1 MIKQIL
7 TAAKSTLSQPISQ
20 PAAEPAKPIPSP
32 TPEPSPAPK
41 PEAILKATPVS
52 DQQFAETVAK
62 QVGYRPGDQV
72 TGAVLPKKIPNTR
85 LLYVSVPDWSEPVIC
100 SVQNAA
106 DWSAGERI
114 KCVYVKADTEGRL
127 VFENRDGIR
136 RNRWRR

>member
-1 MIKQIL
+1 MIKDIL
-7 TAAKSTLSQPISQ
+7 TKAKSAIGQPAQ
-20 PAAEPAKPIPSP
+20 VVAAEPAKP
-32 TPEPSPAPK
+32 T
-41 PEAILKATPVS
+41 PEAILKAAPVT
-52 DQQFAETVAK
+52 DQQLAETVAK
-62 QVGYRPGDQV
+62 QVGYQPGDQV

-136 RNRWRR
+136 RNRWRK

>member
-1 MIKQIL
+1 MIKHIL
-7 TAAKSTLSQPISQ
+7 AAAKSTISQPISQ
-20 PAAEPAKPIPSP
+20 PAENP
-32 TPEPSPAPK
+32 
-41 PEAILKATPVS
+41 PEAILKATPVT
-52 DQQFAETVAK
+52 DQQLAETVAK
-62 QVGYRPGDQV
+62 QVGYQPGDQV
-72 TGAVLPKKIPNTR
+72 TGAVLPKKIPNAR
-85 LLYVSVPDWSEPVIC
+85 LLYASVPDWSEPVIC

>member
-1 MIKQIL
+1 MINAL
-7 TAAKSTLSQPISQ
+7 TKAKSAIGQPVSQPAQ
-20 PAAEPAKPIPSP
+20 VVAAEPAKP
-32 TPEPSPAPK
+32 T
-41 PEAILKATPVS
+41 LKATLQAAPVT
-52 DQQFAETVAK
+52 DQQLAETVAQ
-62 QVGYRPGDQV
+62 QVGYQPGDQV
-72 TGAVLPKKIPNTR
+72 TGAVLPKKIPNIR

-136 RNRWRR
+136 RNRWRK

>member
-1 MIKQIL
+1 MIKHIL
-7 TAAKSTLSQPISQ
+7 AAAKSTISQPISQ
-20 PAAEPAKPIPSP
+20 PAENPPVS
-32 TPEPSPAPK
+32 T
-41 PEAILKATPVS
+41 LKAAPVT
-52 DQQFAETVAK
+52 DQQLAETVAK
-62 QVGYRPGDQV
+62 QVGYQPGDQV

-114 KCVYVKADTEGRL
+114 KCVYVKADAEGRL

-136 RNRWRR
+136 RNRWRK

>member
-1 MIKQIL
+1 MINALIEK
-7 TAAKSTLSQPISQ
+7 AKSAISQPISQ
-20 PAAEPAKPIPSP
+20 PAQVVAAEPAKP
-32 TPEPSPAPK
+32 T
-41 PEAILKATPVS
+41 PEAILKASPVT
-52 DQQFAETVAK
+52 DQQLAETVAQ
-62 QVGYRPGDQV
+62 QVGYQPGDQV

-85 LLYVSVPDWSEPVIC
+85 LLYVSVPDWSEPAIC

>member
-1 MIKQIL
+1 MINALVTK
-7 TAAKSTLSQPISQ
+7 AKSTISQSFSQ
-20 PAAEPAKPIPSP
+20 PAK
-32 TPEPSPAPK
+32 PAPEAQ
-41 PEAILKATPVS
+41 PEAILKAAPVT
-52 DQQFAETVAK
+52 DQQLAETVAK
-62 QVGYRPGDQV
+62 QVGYQPGDQV

>member
-1 MIKQIL
+1 MIKDIL
-7 TAAKSTLSQPISQ
+7 TKAKSAISQPISQ
-20 PAAEPAKPIPSP
+20 PAQVAAAEPTKP
-32 TPEPSPAPK
+32 T
-41 PEAILKATPVS
+41 PEAILKATPVT
-52 DQQFAETVAK
+52 DQQLAETVAK
-62 QVGYRPGDQV
+62 QVGYQPGDQV

-114 KCVYVKADTEGRL
+114 KCVYVKADAEGRL

-136 RNRWRR
+136 RNRWRK

>member
-1 MIKQIL
+1 MINALIEK
-7 TAAKSTLSQPISQ
+7 AKSTFSQ
-20 PAAEPAKPIPSP
+20 PASQPASQPEP
-32 TPEPSPAPK
+32 TPEVIHKDAP
-41 PEAILKATPVS
+41 ESILKATPMT
-52 DQQFAETVAK
+52 DRQLAETVAK
-62 QVGYRPGDQV
+62 QVGYQPGDQV

>member
-1 MIKQIL
+1 MIKHIL
-7 TAAKSTLSQPISQ
+7 SAAKSTVSQPVSQ
-20 PAAEPAKPIPSP
+20 PTEKPTKP
-32 TPEPSPAPK
+32 T
-41 PEAILKATPVS
+41 PEAILKAAPVT
-52 DQQFAETVAK
+52 DQQLAETVAK
-62 QVGYRPGDQV
+62 QVGYQPGEQV
-72 TGAVLPKKIPNTR
+72 NGSVLPKKIPNTR

>member
-1 MIKQIL
+1 MIKHIL
-7 TAAKSTLSQPISQ
+7 AAAKSTISQPISQ
-20 PAAEPAKPIPSP
+20 PAQVAAAEPAKP
-32 TPEPSPAPK
+32 TPEAT
-41 PEAILKATPVS
+41 LKAAPVT
-52 DQQFAETVAK
+52 DQQLAETVAK
-62 QVGYRPGDQV
+62 QVGYQPGDQV

>member
-1 MIKQIL
+1 MIKHIL
-7 TAAKSTLSQPISQ
+7 SAAKSTISQPISQ
-20 PAAEPAKPIPSP
+20 PAENP
-32 TPEPSPAPK
+32 
-41 PEAILKATPVS
+41 PEATLKASPVT
-52 DQQFAETVAK
+52 DQQLAETVAQ
-62 QVGYRPGDQV
+62 QVGYQPGDQV
-72 TGAVLPKKIPNTR
+72 TGAVLPKRIPNTR
-85 LLYVSVPDWSEPVIC
+85 LLYVSVPDWSEPAIC

>member
-1 MIKQIL
+1 MIKDIL
-7 TAAKSTLSQPISQ
+7 TKAKSAIGQSISQ
-20 PAAEPAKPIPSP
+20 PAQVAAAEPAKP
-32 TPEPSPAPK
+32 TPEAT
-41 PEAILKATPVS
+41 LKAAPVT
-52 DQQFAETVAK
+52 DQQLAETVAQ
-62 QVGYRPGDQV
+62 QVGYQPGDQV

-85 LLYVSVPDWSEPVIC
+85 LLYVSVPDWSEPAIC

>member
-1 MIKQIL
+1 MIKTIL
-7 TAAKSTLSQPISQ
+7 TRTKSTISQ
-20 PAAEPAKPIPSP
+20 PVSQPPEDPAEDLK
-32 TPEPSPAPK
+32 PAPM
-41 PEAILKATPVS
+41 T
-52 DQQFAETVAK
+52 DQQLAETVAA
-62 QVGYRPGDQV
+62 QVGYQPGDQV
-72 TGAVLPKKIPNTR
+72 TGVVLPKRIPNTR

-136 RNRWRR
+136 RNRWRK

>member
-1 MIKQIL
+1 MINALVTK
-7 TAAKSTLSQPISQ
+7 AKSTISQSFSQ
-20 PAAEPAKPIPSP
+20 PAK
-32 TPEPSPAPK
+32 PAPEAK
-41 PEAILKATPVS
+41 PEAILKAAPVT
-52 DQQFAETVAK
+52 DQQLAETVAK
-62 QVGYRPGDQV
+62 QVGYQPGDQV

>member
-1 MIKQIL
+1 MIKHIL
-7 TAAKSTLSQPISQ
+7 SAAKSTVSQPVSQ
-20 PAAEPAKPIPSP
+20 PTEKPTKP
-32 TPEPSPAPK
+32 T
-41 PEAILKATPVS
+41 PEAILKAAPVT
-52 DQQFAETVAK
+52 DQQLAETVAK
-62 QVGYRPGDQV
+62 QVGYQPGEQV
-72 TGAVLPKKIPNTR
+72 NGSVLPKKIPNTR

-136 RNRWRR
+136 RNRWRK

>member
-1 MIKQIL
+1 MINALIEK
-7 TAAKSTLSQPISQ
+7 AKSAISQPISQ
-20 PAAEPAKPIPSP
+20 PAQVVAAEPAKP
-32 TPEPSPAPK
+32 T
-41 PEAILKATPVS
+41 PEAILKAAPVT
-52 DQQFAETVAK
+52 DQQLAETVAK
-62 QVGYRPGDQV
+62 QVGYQPGDQV

-85 LLYVSVPDWSEPVIC
+85 LLYVSVPDWSEPAIC

>member
-1 MIKQIL
+1 MINALIEK
-7 TAAKSTLSQPISQ
+7 AKSAISQPISQ
-20 PAAEPAKPIPSP
+20 PAQVVAAEPAKP
-32 TPEPSPAPK
+32 T
-41 PEAILKATPVS
+41 PEAILKASPVT
-52 DQQFAETVAK
+52 DQQLAETVAK
-62 QVGYRPGDQV
+62 QVGYQPGDQV

-114 KCVYVKADTEGRL
+114 KCVYVKADAEGRL

>member
-1 MIKQIL
+1 MIKHIL
-7 TAAKSTLSQPISQ
+7 SAAKSTVSQPVSQ
-20 PAAEPAKPIPSP
+20 PTEKPPK
-32 TPEPSPAPK
+32 PAPEAQ
-41 PEAILKATPVS
+41 PEAILKAAPVT
-52 DQQFAETVAK
+52 DQQLAETVAK
-62 QVGYRPGDQV
+62 QVGYQPGDQV

-85 LLYVSVPDWSEPVIC
+85 LLYVSVPDWSEPAIC

-136 RNRWRR
+136 RNRWRK

>member
-1 MIKQIL
+1 MIKDIL
-7 TAAKSTLSQPISQ
+7 TKAKSAIGQPVSQ
-20 PAAEPAKPIPSP
+20 PAQVVAAEPPKP
-32 TPEPSPAPK
+32 TPEAK
-41 PEAILKATPVS
+41 PEDILKAAPVT
-52 DQQFAETVAK
+52 DQQLAETVAK
-62 QVGYRPGDQV
+62 QVGYQPGDQV

-85 LLYVSVPDWSEPVIC
+85 LLYVSVPDWSEPAIC

-136 RNRWRR
+136 RNRWRK

>member
-1 MIKQIL
+1 MIKHIL
-7 TAAKSTLSQPISQ
+7 SAAKSTISQPISQ
-20 PAAEPAKPIPSP
+20 PEPV
-32 TPEPSPAPK
+32 PSPAPEAK
-41 PEAILKATPVS
+41 PEAILKAAPLS
-52 DQQFAETVAK
+52 DQQLAETVAK
-62 QVGYRPGDQV
+62 QVGYQPGDQV
-72 TGAVLPKKIPNTR
+72 TGSVLPKKIPNGR

-114 KCVYVKADTEGRL
+114 KCVYVKADPEGRL

>member
-1 MIKQIL
+1 MIKHIL
-7 TAAKSTLSQPISQ
+7 SAAKSTVSQPVSQ
-20 PAAEPAKPIPSP
+20 PTEKPTKP
-32 TPEPSPAPK
+32 T
-41 PEAILKATPVS
+41 PEAILKAAPLN
-52 DQQFAETVAK
+52 DQQLAEIVAK
-62 QVGYRPGDQV
+62 QVGYQPGDQV

-106 DWSAGERI
+106 DWPAGERI

>member
-1 MIKQIL
+1 MINALVTK
-7 TAAKSTLSQPISQ
+7 AKSTISQSFSQ
-20 PAAEPAKPIPSP
+20 PAK
-32 TPEPSPAPK
+32 PAPEAK
-41 PEAILKATPVS
+41 PEAILKAAPVT
-52 DQQFAETVAK
+52 DQQLAETVAK
-62 QVGYRPGDQV
+62 QVGYQPGDQV

-85 LLYVSVPDWSEPVIC
+85 LLYVSVPDWSEPAIC

>member
-1 MIKQIL
+1 MIKDIL
-7 TAAKSTLSQPISQ
+7 TKAKSAIGQSISQ
-20 PAAEPAKPIPSP
+20 PAQVAAAEPAKP
-32 TPEPSPAPK
+32 TPEAT
-41 PEAILKATPVS
+41 LKAAPVT
-52 DQQFAETVAK
+52 DQQLAETVAK
-62 QVGYRPGDQV
+62 QVGYQPGDQV

-114 KCVYVKADTEGRL
+114 KCVYVKADTEGRR

-136 RNRWRR
+136 RNRWRK

>member
-20 PAAEPAKPIPSP
+20 PPAEPAKPIPSP
-32 TPEPSPAPK
+32 TPEPSLAPK
-41 PEAILKATPVS
+41 PEAILKAAPVS

-62 QVGYRPGDQV
+62 QVGYQPGDQV
-72 TGAVLPKKIPNTR
+72 TGAVLPKKIPNGR

-136 RNRWRR
+136 RNRWRK

>member
-1 MIKQIL
+1 MINALIEK
-7 TAAKSTLSQPISQ
+7 AKSAIGQPISQ
-20 PAAEPAKPIPSP
+20 PAQVAAAEPAKP
-32 TPEPSPAPK
+32 TPQAT
-41 PEAILKATPVS
+41 LKAAPVT
-52 DQQFAETVAK
+52 DQQLAETVAK
-62 QVGYRPGDQV
+62 QVGYQPGDQV

-114 KCVYVKADTEGRL
+114 KCVYVKADAEGRL

>member
-1 MIKQIL
+1 MIKHIL
-7 TAAKSTLSQPISQ
+7 AAAKSTISQPISQ
-20 PAAEPAKPIPSP
+20 PAENLPQA
-32 TPEPSPAPK
+32 T
-41 PEAILKATPVS
+41 LKAATVT
-52 DQQFAETVAK
+52 DQQLAETVAK
-62 QVGYRPGDQV
+62 QVGYQPGDQV
-72 TGAVLPKKIPNTR
+72 TGAVLPKKIHNTR

>member
-1 MIKQIL
+1 MIKHIL
-7 TAAKSTLSQPISQ
+7 SAAKSTVSQSVSQPT
-20 PAAEPAKPIPSP
+20 EKPTKP
-32 TPEPSPAPK
+32 T
-41 PEAILKATPVS
+41 PEAILKAAPLN
-52 DQQFAETVAK
+52 DQQLAEIVAK
-62 QVGYRPGDQV
+62 QVGYQPGDQV

-85 LLYVSVPDWSEPVIC
+85 LLYVSVPDWSEPAIC

>member
-1 MIKQIL
+1 MINALVTK
-7 TAAKSTLSQPISQ
+7 AKSTISQSFSQPAQ
-20 PAAEPAKPIPSP
+20 VAAAEPAKP
-32 TPEPSPAPK
+32 TPKAT
-41 PEAILKATPVS
+41 LKAAPVT
-52 DQQFAETVAK
+52 DQQLAETVAK
-62 QVGYRPGDQV
+62 QVGYQPGDQV
-72 TGAVLPKKIPNTR
+72 TGAVLPKKIPNTH

-127 VFENRDGIR
+127 VFENRDGIH

>member
-1 MIKQIL
+1 MIKHIL
-7 TAAKSTLSQPISQ
+7 AAAKSTISQPISQ
-20 PAAEPAKPIPSP
+20 PAENP
-32 TPEPSPAPK
+32 
-41 PEAILKATPVS
+41 PEATLKASPVT
-52 DQQFAETVAK
+52 DQQLAETVAQ
-62 QVGYRPGDQV
+62 QVGYQPGDQV

-85 LLYVSVPDWSEPVIC
+85 LLYVSVPDWSEPAIC

>member
-1 MIKQIL
+1 MINALVTK
-7 TAAKSTLSQPISQ
+7 AKSTISQ
-20 PAAEPAKPIPSP
+20 SISQLAKP
-32 TPEPSPAPK
+32 TPEAQ
-41 PEAILKATPVS
+41 PEAILKASPVT
-52 DQQFAETVAK
+52 DQQLAETVAK
-62 QVGYRPGDQV
+62 QVGYQPGDQV

>member
-1 MIKQIL
+1 MINALVTK
-7 TAAKSTLSQPISQ
+7 AKSTISQSISQ
-20 PAAEPAKPIPSP
+20 PAKP
-32 TPEPSPAPK
+32 TPEAK
-41 PEAILKATPVS
+41 PEAILKAAPVT
-52 DQQFAETVAK
+52 DQQLAETVAK
-62 QVGYRPGDQV
+62 QVGYQPGDQV